1 MPAAS
6 CASKPFL
13 FSIFATALVGCDAIN
28 DWHAIEMVQ
37 RNTDNMVFVKGG
49 EFLMGN
55 PGGWAMGSD
64 TIPAH
69 KVKLDDFYIQ
79 KYEVTQG
86 DFEIFM
92 KASGY
97 AIKARGYEEDKER
110 YPDRFAEE
118 LPAAVSWL
126 DAKAF
131 CQWLGEQSDRN
142 VDLPTEAQ
150 WEYAARSGGK
160 PLRHATD
167 NGKLEPGRNISEAN
181 DPALALY
188 GNDQDI
194 PEPPGLYPPNPLGL
208 YDMSANVNE
217 WVNDYYQADYY
228 QHSERVN
235 PKGPE
240 TGERSSFFDAPLRVM
255 RGGDFEVPLVGSSTV
270 IRLRGTQSLAPLD
283 GGFRCAAN

>member
-1 MPAAS
+1 
-6 CASKPFL
+6 
-13 FSIFATALVGCDAIN
+13 
-28 DWHAIEMVQ
+28 
-37 RNTDNMVFVKGG
+37 
-49 EFLMGN
+49 
-55 PGGWAMGSD
+55 
-64 TIPAH
+64 
-69 KVKLDDFYIQ
+69 
-79 KYEVTQG
+79 
-86 DFEIFM
+86 M